1 MIAVIFEVEP
11 REGGRDVYLRIA
23 AELRPLL
30 DEIDGFISIERFQS
44 LSDERRLLSLSFWRD
59 EAAIMQWRMLEAHR
73 AAQSAG
79 RGGVFREYRLRIAGV
94 VRDYGM
100 HERDQAPAD
109 SSESLLL
116 VKEKVS
122 AELTDEVYG

>member
-1 MIAVIFEVEP
+1 MIAVIFKVEP

-59 EAAIMQWRMLEAHR
+59 EEAITQWRRLEAHR

-79 RGGVFREYRLRIAGV
+79 RGGVFRDYRLRIAHV
-94 VRDYGM
+94 VRDYGLS
-100 HERDQAPAD
+100 ERQEAPAD
-109 SSESLLL
+109 SRT
-116 VKEKVS
+116 VH
-122 AELTDEVYG
+122 D

>member
-11 REGGRDVYLRIA
+11 HAARRGDYLGIA

-44 LSDERRLLSLSFWRD
+44 LSEEGRILSLSFWRD
-59 EAAIMQWRMLEAHR
+59 EAAVTHWRNLEAHR
-73 AAQSAG
+73 AAQTEG
-79 RGGVFREYRLRIAGV
+79 RADIFRDYRLRIAHV

-100 HERDQAPAD
+100 SERNEAPED
-109 SSESLLL
+109 SR
-116 VKEKVS
+116 S
-122 AELTDEVYG
+122 ARA

>member
-11 REGGRDVYLRIA
+11 RDGARDDYLRIA

-44 LSDERRLLSLSFWRD
+44 LTDERHILSLSFWRD
-59 EAAIMQWRMLEAHR
+59 EAAIEQWRNLEAHR

-79 RGGVFREYRLRIAGV
+79 RGGVFRDYRLRIAHV
-94 VRDYGM
+94 VRDYGLN
-100 HERDQAPAD
+100 ERDEAPAD
-109 SSESLLL
+109 S
-116 VKEKVS
+116 
-122 AELTDEVYG
+122 ARFHP